1 MAIWQWRWQE
11 WLPQSWQI
19 KPRTL
24 PPIALRK
31 HHSIG
36 SSALNVQSG
45 TTCPH
50 LPGKVRG
57 SRSTITKA
65 GRKWE
70 LRLFESSPQAS
81 ATLTMFLIQETFQMV
96 GSRCLLLLT
105 DRYAMTIIFPI
116 SVLEF
121 ERL

>member
-1 MAIWQWRWQE
+1 MVVVVWAWSLGLPWQFGNGDSKNGFHK
-11 WLPQSWQI
+11 SWQI

-36 SSALNVQSG
+36 SSALNVQTGS
-45 TTCPH
+45 TCPH

-81 ATLTMFLIQETFQMV
+81 ATLTMFLIQETIQMV
-96 GSRCLLLLT
+96 GSRCLLCSQT
-105 DRYAMTIIFPI
+105 DTQ
-116 SVLEF
+116 
-121 ERL
+121 